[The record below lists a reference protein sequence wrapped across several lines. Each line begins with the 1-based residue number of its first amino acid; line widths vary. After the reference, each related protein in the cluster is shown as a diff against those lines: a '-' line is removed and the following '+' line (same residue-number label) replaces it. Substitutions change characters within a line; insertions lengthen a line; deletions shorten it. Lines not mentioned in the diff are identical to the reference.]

1 MAVLFQGITDGR
13 CLTRRTD
20 RQAQRRHH
28 HPPRLH
34 PPERACQPKSNH
46 RRPPHHR
53 RLPPDV
59 MEMTAASHTLSSPP
73 LFSPHLSYPSHTLPL
88 IFHIHR
94 CP

>member
-28 HPPRLH
+28 HPPRLR
-34 PPERACQPKSNH
+34 PSERARQPESNH
-46 RRPPHHR
+46 RRTPNHR

-59 MEMTAASHTLSSPP
+59 MEITAACL
-73 LFSPHLSYPSHTLPL
+73 HLS
-88 IFHIHR
+88 FDDGQK
-94 CP
+94 